1 MPRPWGHARTY
12 HSWPSSTPVIDA
24 VMTML
29 AVASVV
35 IGAYAALF
43 LAFAVSAGD
52 TGTAVQDALFVVA
65 IGVANGLGELARRWC
80 RHHG

>member
-35 IGAYAALF
+35 IGSYAALF
-43 LAFAVSAGD
+43 LMFAISAGD
-52 TGTAVQDALFVVA
+52 TGTAVLDALFFVA
-65 IGVANGLGELARRWC
+65 IGVANGLAELARRWY